1 MRPATKLRPVA
12 PPKLRPLERG
22 GRKSDYEGGFANADV
37 AVAWSCCPGR
47 ATKKWEPFCEALLT
61 VYRDIGRQRL
71 QQWLVHLSAGENYA
85 ALSNDELGL
94 IWRRSEGFV
103 RQHKRRPFEANMR
116 ALHELDPAGFW
127 LLISELDF
135 RQRIA
140 AERRDPR
147 R

>member
-1 MRPATKLRPVA
+1 MKVA
-12 PPKLRPLERG
+12 PAAAPHVQQSCAL
-22 GRKSDYEGGFANADV
+22 GRKSDYEGGFANGDV

-47 ATKKWEPFCEALLT
+47 ATKKWEPFCLALLG
-61 VYRDIGRQRL
+61 VYRGIGRQRL
-71 QQWLVHLSAGENYA
+71 QQWLANLSTGENYA

-116 ALHELDPAGFW
+116 ALHDLDPAGFW

-140 AERRDPR
+140 ADRDGG
-147 R
+147 